1 MESNAF
7 NRDALG
13 HAAENPLH
21 SMTLHGIDIANTFS
35 RFYGISAPMV
45 LDECE
50 SVNDPIYS
58 GDQQQIRLK
67 VTTDDKLKFEYP
79 SLAVME

>member
-1 MESNAF
+1 MIMSDPKL
-7 NRDALG
+7 R
-13 HAAENPLH
+13 PC
-21 SMTLHGIDIANTFS
+21 NTFS
-35 RFYGISAPMV
+35 RFYEVSAPMV